1 MKMTYNKPINTL
13 PVVAGTQTRRAAS
26 LLCPTCLRP
35 LLGCYALRR
44 KMKILLLFTLALF
57 ASNSFA
63 DEQLNKEIE
72 KLSALISDQY
82 SSLVMQS
89 ISYGAVQE
97 GNYIYSIFSIEGYY
111 QGNNYQQFL
120 AVYKKDYKTLDQ
132 PPFNKVGDPKYRL
145 IGYVHLCSNPL
156 LQFQSGSLVA
166 SASSLS
172 GYCQPIRPSKKY
184 GAPIQFTYNIERFG
198 LQKHNK
204 SFNGTT
210 TP

>member
-1 MKMTYNKPINTL
+1 MK
-13 PVVAGTQTRRAAS
+13 VF
-26 LLCPTCLRP
+26 
-35 LLGCYALRR
+35 
-44 KMKILLLFTLALF
+44 LLFTLALF
-57 ASNSFA
+57 GGTSFA

-72 KLSALISDQY
+72 KLSTLISDQY
-82 SSLVMQS
+82 SSLVIQS
-89 ISYGAVQE
+89 ISYGSVQE
-97 GNYIYSIFSIEGYY
+97 GNYIYSTFSIEGYS
-111 QGNNYQQFL
+111 QGNSYQQFL

-166 SASSLS
+166 TASSLS

-184 GAPIQFTYNIERFG
+184 PAPTQFTYNIERFG
-198 LQKHNK
+198 LQKHNQA
-204 SFNGTT
+204 FNGTA